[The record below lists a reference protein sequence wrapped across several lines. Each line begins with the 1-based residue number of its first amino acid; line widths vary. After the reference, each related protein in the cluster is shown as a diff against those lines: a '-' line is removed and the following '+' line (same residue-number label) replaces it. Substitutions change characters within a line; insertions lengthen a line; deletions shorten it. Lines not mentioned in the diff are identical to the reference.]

1 MSIETIPYD
10 WIPLSLFVIVPLK
23 LSLLLVGGG
32 LTLSGVTEREMREEN
47 QNVPS
52 QESIISIDNQNEPY
66 TRSK

>member
-1 MSIETIPYD
+1 MYMFSYWYAIG
-10 WIPLSLFVIVPLK
+10 FMVIVF
-23 LSLLLVGGG
+23 LVGGG
-32 LTLSGVTEREMREEN
+32 LTLSGTTERDMQEEN

>member
-1 MSIETIPYD
+1 MVIE
-10 WIPLSLFVIVPLK
+10 F
-23 LSLLLVGGG
+23 LVGGG

-47 QNVPS
+47 RNVPT

>member
-1 MSIETIPYD
+1 MYMFSYWYAIG
-10 WIPLSLFVIVPLK
+10 FMVIVF
-23 LSLLLVGGG
+23 LVGRG

-47 QNVPS
+47 RNVPS

>member
-1 MSIETIPYD
+1 MYMFSYWYAIC
-10 WIPLSLFVIVPLK
+10 FMVIVF
-23 LSLLLVGGG
+23 LVGGG

-47 QNVPS
+47 RNVPS

>member
-1 MSIETIPYD
+1 MYMFSYWYAIG
-10 WIPLSLFVIVPLK
+10 FMVIVF
-23 LSLLLVGGG
+23 LVDGG

>member
-1 MSIETIPYD
+1 MYMFSYWYVIG
-10 WIPLSLFVIVPLK
+10 FMVIVF
-23 LSLLLVGGG
+23 LVGGG

-52 QESIISIDNQNEPY
+52 QESIMSIDNQNEPY